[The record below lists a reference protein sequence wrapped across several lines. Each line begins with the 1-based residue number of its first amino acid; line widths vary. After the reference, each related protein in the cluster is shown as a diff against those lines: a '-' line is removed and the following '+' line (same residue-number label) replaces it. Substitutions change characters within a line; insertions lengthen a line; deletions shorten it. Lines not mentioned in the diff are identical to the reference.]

1 MFTFGADPEFIL
13 EKDGIVYSSIG
24 IISNKDDCYEEKGHK
39 FYYDNVL
46 AECAIKPSGHEEEAI
61 GNFRECFKI
70 FSKLISPYKLSSE
83 STNSFSVN
91 ELNHPVAKEVGCKGE
106 WCAYDLI
113 EVDPPDIKNYSF
125 RTAGGH
131 IHLGSNEEP
140 LNNGFGILFTIRML
154 DLFLGLPFVLIEEKT
169 NRRTLFGH
177 AGRHRVTNYGLE
189 YRTLSNHW
197 LKSPKLVSLVHRI
210 CSFTLDFVK
219 EGNHFGLW
227 SVNENLLNDDD
238 PSKAH
243 HCIGYDVEE
252 LKYAINSSDKRKA
265 KKFMLLVENIL
276 PSDIAQTLT
285 EEIDKKDEYDLYKEW
300 SIKN

>member
-1 MFTFGADPEFIL
+1 
-13 EKDGIVYSSIG
+13 
-24 IISNKDDCYEEKGHK
+24 
-39 FYYDNVL
+39 
-46 AECAIKPSGHEEEAI
+46 
-61 GNFRECFKI
+61 
-70 FSKLISPYKLSSE
+70 
-83 STNSFSVN
+83 
-91 ELNHPVAKEVGCKGE
+91 
-106 WCAYDLI
+106 
-113 EVDPPDIKNYSF
+113 
-125 RTAGGH
+125 
-131 IHLGSNEEP
+131 
-140 LNNGFGILFTIRML
+140 ML

-227 SVNENLLNDDD
+227 SVNEDLLNDDD

-243 HCIGYDVEE
+243 HCTGYDVEE
-252 LKYAINSSDKRKA
+252 LKDVINNSDKRKA
-265 KKFMLLVENIL
+265 KKFMFLVENIL
-276 PSDIAQTLT
+276 PSDIVQTLT
-285 EEIDKKDEYDLYKEW
+285 EEIDKKDKYDLYKEW